1 MTYTNLYFH
10 LGLYLCVLVSCC
22 HTKHCFSEDSPC
34 ISEFKLWALDANRQG
49 FVEISLPAQPLA
61 ISQYSIKLMSVSSEH
76 HVALHED
83 PNRNRTYAICDIA
96 LGELLDDHQPWAIVL
111 LERGTV
117 IDGVIY
123 TFNYSDSRTYALE
136 PDTVLVDIVSVDNKS
151 LSVSWCGSSYT
162 LTLSTKWEENA
173 CPTDVAESEGADSVD
188 ELEDEQ
194 DDSPHKGSAS
204 TEEPTSQSSSAS
216 SKRTTQPSSAFTK
229 QHPTSQSPS
238 ASSKRTTQPSSA
250 STKQH
255 PTSQSPSA
263 SSKRTTQP
271 SSAFTKQHPK
281 SQSPSASSKRTTQ
294 PSSAFTKQHPTSQS
308 PSASSKRTTQPTSAF
323 TKQHPTSQSS
333 SASSKRTTPPSSA
346 SSKQHPTSQSSSASS
361 KRTTQPSSAFTKQ
374 HPTSQSPSA
383 SSKRTTPPTS
393 ASTKQQPT
401 SQSSSASTQPTS
413 PRITASSKQPTLPSS
428 HPPSK
433 PVATTE
439 HGPTET
445 SGTEESSSSSGYT
458 NTVPVTASS
467 PSTSSATVAPFPQN
481 PVINEVSLLVQNG
494 VNNSFIE
501 LKGPNMTLDDYS
513 LVVFDG
519 KSKETLFH
527 KRFGKNEEMDGN
539 GLFVVHYF
547 LKRNHTANES
557 SVAVAL
563 YNNSKW
569 LKNYTE
575 HIPINQIHGLL
586 DSFIVRT
593 TEDSIHKDILEN
605 LVPQQ
610 TKRIFTVKPSLLRG
624 RSHISFS
631 RCTCLGDD
639 IKDPGCFIL
648 APLTVGQ
655 PNNCTTGYGNRVQ
668 FKLTNANCEDFQSNK
683 QKQRDLVD
691 VIVNSVNAKCSCG
704 LSQVL
709 VKERKYLCG
718 SLIFEAYIESSFPW
732 QSELIF
738 HGFRNFVH
746 SSKTVIVG
754 TRSYVTDS
762 SCFQDCLPPA
772 VKPGNTGDN
781 NVTLTVAVVVSCV
794 GVFLIVA
801 MSVIIYIRR
810 KKRSIVTFRLTNLG
824 ELDTSGMLHED
835 KDDLIDEDNATFRTI
850 SIAS

>member
-10 LGLYLCVLVSCC
+10 LGLYLCVLVSSC
-22 HTKHCFSEDSPC
+22 HTKHCFSEDRPC

-61 ISQYSIKLMSVSSEH
+61 ISQYSIKLISVSSEH
-76 HVALHED
+76 HVELHED
-83 PNRNRTYAICDIA
+83 PNRNRKYAICDIA
-96 LGELLDDHQPWAIVL
+96 LGEALDDHQPWAIVL

-136 PDTVLVDIVSVDNKS
+136 ADTVLVDNVSVDNKS
-151 LSVSWCGSSYT
+151 LSVSWCSSSYT

-173 CPTDVAESEGADSVD
+173 CPTDVAESEEVDSVD

-194 DDSPHKGSAS
+194 DDSPQNGSTS
-204 TEEPTSQSSSAS
+204 TEQHPTWQSTSAS
-216 SKRTTQPSSAFTK
+216 SKRTTQPSSALT
-229 QHPTSQSPS
+229 
-238 ASSKRTTQPSSA
+238 
-250 STKQH
+250 
-255 PTSQSPSA
+255 
-263 SSKRTTQP
+263 
-271 SSAFTKQHPK
+271 
-281 SQSPSASSKRTTQ
+281 
-294 PSSAFTKQHPTSQS
+294 
-308 PSASSKRTTQPTSAF
+308 
-323 TKQHPTSQSS
+323 
-333 SASSKRTTPPSSA
+333 
-346 SSKQHPTSQSSSASS
+346 KQHPTSQSSSASS

-374 HPTSQSPSA
+374 HPTSQSSSASPKRTTQPSSAFTKQHPTSQSSSASPKRTTQPSSALTKQHPTSQSSSASSKRTTQPSSAVTKQPPSSQSPSA
-383 SSKRTTPPTS
+383 SSKRTAPPSSAFTKQQTTSQSSS
-393 ASTKQQPT
+393 ASTKRTTQPSSASTKHQTT

-413 PRITASSKQPTLPSS
+413 PRITASSKQPTFPSS

-481 PVINEVSLLVQNG
+481 PVINEVSLLLQNG

-501 LKGPNMTLDDYS
+501 LRVPNMTLDDYS

-539 GLFVVHYF
+539 GLLVVHYF

-610 TKRIFTVKPSLLRG
+610 TKRIFTVKQSLLRG

-631 RCTCLGDD
+631 RCTCLDDD

-648 APLTVGQ
+648 APLTVGL

-691 VIVNSVNAKCSCG
+691 VIVNSVNAKCRCG

-709 VKERKYLCG
+709 VKNRKYLCG

-835 KDDLIDEDNATFRTI
+835 KDDLIDEDNATFRAI